1 MRRMR
6 VCRAL
11 LAALLLSLAVQPSG
25 GRAQEA
31 SLEAGRKAYE
41 STDYA
46 AAIAILDEAAVKDP
60 NNGEIQ
66 LLLTKGY
73 IGVEQSS
80 AAQTGGAS
88 AERSDPKLSE
98 FHNWLGQAYGGKA

>member
-1 MRRMR
+1 MR

-11 LAALLLSLAVQPSG
+11 LAALLLSLAVQAPG

-31 SLEAGRKAYE
+31 SLEAGRRAYE

-46 AAIAILDEAAVKDP
+46 AAIAILNQAAAKEP

-66 LLLTKGY
+66 LLLTKAHL
-73 IGVEQSS
+73 GVEQFN
-80 AAQTGGAS
+80 AAEKSG
-88 AERSDPKLSE
+88 
-98 FHNWLGQAYGGKA
+98 